1 MTICTRIL
9 YARCADPAD
18 MERLKATCRAV
29 GKMRAAIWQRWGG
42 LGTIGKTANEV
53 RREITAAQQVCL
65 THQGNQ
71 GLTQSKALSMASTNA
86 KPFFNPFLLTAYPF
100 VPARSTAPACS
111 RDRSDRG
118 CA

>member
-53 RREITAAQQVCL
+53 RREITAAQPFKHLKIDGTVRNRRR
-65 THQGNQ
+65 T
-71 GLTQSKALSMASTNA
+71 SSTIFLRTERPR
-86 KPFFNPFLLTAYPF
+86 KPRSPR
-100 VPARSTAPACS
+100 RSTDDIRTQTTASGCV
-111 RDRSDRG
+111 RSSAAANG
-118 CA
+118 